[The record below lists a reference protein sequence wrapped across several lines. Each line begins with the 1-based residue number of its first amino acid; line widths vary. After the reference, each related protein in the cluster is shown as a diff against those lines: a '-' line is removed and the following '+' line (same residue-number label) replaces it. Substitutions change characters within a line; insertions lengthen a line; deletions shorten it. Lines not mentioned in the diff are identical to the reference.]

1 MTRALLATFAVSTLA
16 VASLASSALA
26 APVAYT
32 IDPDHTFPAFET
44 DHMGGLSV
52 WRGKVLASSGKV
64 TLDREAKTGTVEVTM
79 QTKSVDIGHA
89 KLNEELQTAAYLDAA
104 KYPTSTY
111 KGKFSKF
118 NGDVPTEVQGEL
130 TMHGVT
136 KPVTLKI
143 LTFKCM
149 VNPMSKKEVCGADAE
164 ATFQR
169 DEFGITAGKD
179 FGFKMDTKLRITIE
193 AIKA

>member
-1 MTRALLATFAVSTLA
+1 MTRALLAAFAATALF
-16 VASLASSALA
+16 SAAHA
-26 APVAYT
+26 APVTYN
-32 IDPDHTFPAFET
+32 IDPEHTFPAFET

-52 WRGKVLASSGKV
+52 WRGKVLESSGKV

-79 QTKSVDIGHA
+79 QTKSVDIGHK
-89 KLNEELQTAAYLDAA
+89 KLNEELQTAAFLDAA

-118 NGDVPTEVQGEL
+118 NGDAPTEVQGEL

-149 VNPMSKKEVCGADAE
+149 INPMSKKEVCGADAE

-169 DEFGITAGKD
+169 DEFGIAAGKD

-193 AIKA
+193 AVKA

>member
-1 MTRALLATFAVSTLA
+1 MTRALLAAFVTSALT
-16 VASLASSALA
+16 SSALA
-26 APVAYT
+26 APVTYN
-32 IDPDHTFPAFET
+32 IDPDHTYPAFET

-52 WRGKVLASSGKV
+52 WRGKVLQSAGKV
-64 TLDREAKTGTVEVTM
+64 TIDREAKTGTVDVTM
-79 QTKSVDIGHA
+79 QTSSVDIGHK

-104 KYPTSTY
+104 KYPTATY
-111 KGKFSKF
+111 KGKLAKF
-118 NGDVPTEVQGEL
+118 NGDAPTEVQGEL
-130 TMHGVT
+130 TLHGVT

-169 DEFGITAGKD
+169 DEFGISAGKD

-193 AIKA
+193 AVKA